1 MSRIAQNLVN
11 QHANETN
18 STVEAVSV
26 AVVETAT
33 VVEATVEAV
42 AQTQLPSNV
51 TSTLVESNAQVT
63 AEETVYTA
71 SLHNSNDE
79 SLQHT
84 SDACL

>member
-11 QHANETN
+11 QHVNETN
-18 STVEAVSV
+18 STVEAVAV
-26 AVVETAT
+26 AAVETAT

-42 AQTQLPSNV
+42 TQTQLPSNV
-51 TSTLVESNAQVT
+51 TSTLVESNAQT

-71 SLHNSNDE
+71 SLHSSSE
-79 SLQHT
+79 ASLQHT